1 MIITFYGLNLSFM
14 YLPYTTTKMHNKM
27 IPTQIQYS
35 LYISLQFQGEILC
48 LSGKEGN
55 TERPAWGSTK

>member
-35 LYISLQFQGEILC
+35 LYISLQFQGEI
-48 LSGKEGN
+48 KI
-55 TERPAWGSTK
+55 AWFSCPIQWIDCGRSFS